1 MQAFRVVWSDSIVLH
16 LLESHLVVRVVGME
30 VVAEYVPV
38 QEEEV
43 GSVMQLSRAVQV
55 DESHLVEERVVQVDE
70 SHLLDSVLGIEVDS
84 L

>member
-1 MQAFRVVWSDSIVLH
+1 M
-16 LLESHLVVRVVGME
+16 
-30 VVAEYVPV
+30 PV